1 MTTPSLS
8 PQDLQ
13 NPSPVPPPQPSGTTT
28 SRRLPPPCWSH
39 DETVALIDSYR
50 EKWYSLRRGN
60 LRACHW
66 QEVADS
72 VALRSP
78 NEPSKTSVQC
88 RHKMEKLRKRYRN
101 EIQRLSS
108 AVGRNR
114 FNSSWVHFGR
124 MDCMEKGPT
133 AVALPVIKN
142 SIEEDEDDDEEDDDE
157 DIGFYPKSVRN
168 GYGLSG
174 NGSSGVNVCSWNR
187 IPGRGNMVSPTPL
200 TMYNKFDGGYST
212 PKTSDV
218 ANFGGFKDGRF
229 GMAKN
234 GNGERERVEIKKES
248 DDPAM
253 ELVGAI
259 KALGDGFVRMERMKM
274 DMVREVEAMRM
285 DMEMK
290 KTEMILESQQRIL
303 ESFVNAVSDGNNKK
317 AKRMSNPSLGQE
329 DSGSMVE
336 YT

>member
-1 MTTPSLS
+1 MATPSLS
-8 PQDLQ
+8 PQDLPNPPLAPPA
-13 NPSPVPPPQPSGTTT
+13 NPSGPTNP
-28 SRRLPPPCWSH
+28 RRLPPPCWSH

-78 NEPSKTSVQC
+78 NEPGKTSVQC

-101 EIQRLSS
+101 EIQRLAS

-114 FNSSWVHFGR
+114 YNSSWVHFER

-133 AVALPVIKN
+133 AVALPVNRMTKIEDDVDEDEEE
-142 SIEEDEDDDEEDDDE
+142 EEDS

-168 GYGLSG
+168 GYGLGG
-174 NGSSGVNVCSWNR
+174 NGNVGNGVNLCSWNR
-187 IPGRGNMVSPTPL
+187 IPGQGNLVSPTPL
-200 TMYNKFDGGYST
+200 AMYNKFDGYST
-212 PKTSDV
+212 PKASEV
-218 ANFGGFKDGRF
+218 PSFGGFKNGSVGRF
-229 GMAKN
+229 GMGNN
-234 GNGERERVEIKKES
+234 GNEGRVESKKES
-248 DDPAM
+248 NDPAM

-285 DMEMK
+285 DMEVK

-303 ESFVNAVSDGNNKK
+303 ESFVNAVSEGSNKK
-317 AKRMSNPSLGQE
+317 AKRMSSPS
-329 DSGSMVE
+329 S
-336 YT
+336 

>member
-8 PQDLQ
+8 PQHLP
-13 NPSPVPPPQPSGTTT
+13 NPSPAGTTS

-72 VALRSP
+72 VALRCP
-78 NEPSKTSVQC
+78 NDPAKTSVQC

-101 EIQRLSS
+101 EIQRFSS
-108 AVGRNR
+108 ALGRNR
-114 FNSSWVHFGR
+114 FHSSWLHFGR
-124 MDCMEKGPT
+124 MDSMEKGPT

-142 SIEEDEDDDEEDDDE
+142 SLEDDDDDE

-168 GYGLSG
+168 GYALSG
-174 NGSSGVNVCSWNR
+174 NGVNVGSWNR
-187 IPGRGNMVSPTPL
+187 IPTRGNMVSPTPL
-200 TMYNKFDGGYST
+200 AMYNKFDGGYTT

-218 ANFGGFKDGRF
+218 ANFGGFRDGSVGRF
-229 GMAKN
+229 GMGNN
-234 GNGERERVEIKKES
+234 GNRERVEVKKET

-285 DMEMK
+285 DMEVK
-290 KTEMILESQQRIL
+290 KMEMILESQQRIMD
-303 ESFVNAVSDGNNKK
+303 SFVNAVSEGNSRK
-317 AKRMSNPSLGQE
+317 AKRMRSPS
-329 DSGSMVE
+329 S
-336 YT
+336 

>member
-1 MTTPSLS
+1 M
-8 PQDLQ
+8 
-13 NPSPVPPPQPSGTTT
+13 
-28 SRRLPPPCWSH
+28 
-39 DETVALIDSYR
+39 
-50 EKWYSLRRGN
+50 RRGN

-78 NEPSKTSVQC
+78 NEPGKTSVQC

-124 MDCMEKGPT
+124 MDSMEKGPS
-133 AVALPVIKN
+133 AVALPLIKN
-142 SIEEDEDDDEEDDDE
+142 SIEADEDEEDDEDDE

-174 NGSSGVNVCSWNR
+174 NGGSGVNVCSWNR
-187 IPGRGNMVSPTPL
+187 IPGRGHMISQTPL
-200 TMYNKFDGGYST
+200 TMYNKFVGDYST

-218 ANFGGFKDGRF
+218 ANFGGFKDGSVGRF
-229 GMAKN
+229 GMGKN
-234 GNGERERVEIKKES
+234 ENAERVEIKKES

-285 DMEMK
+285 DMEVK

-303 ESFVNAVSDGNNKK
+303 ESFMNAVSEGNNKK
-317 AKRMSNPSLGQE
+317 AKRMRSPLS
-329 DSGSMVE
+329 
-336 YT
+336 

>member
-1 MTTPSLS
+1 M
-8 PQDLQ
+8 
-13 NPSPVPPPQPSGTTT
+13 
-28 SRRLPPPCWSH
+28 
-39 DETVALIDSYR
+39 
-50 EKWYSLRRGN
+50 
-60 LRACHW
+60 RACHW

-78 NEPSKTSVQC
+78 NEPGKTSVQC

-101 EIQRLSS
+101 EIQRLSTS
-108 AVGRNR
+108 VGRNR

-133 AVALPVIKN
+133 AVALPLIKN
-142 SIEEDEDDDEEDDDE
+142 SIEDNEDEEDEDDDE

-168 GYGLSG
+168 GCGLSG
-174 NGSSGVNVCSWNR
+174 NGNSGSGVNVCSWNR
-187 IPGRGNMVSPTPL
+187 VLGRGNMVSPTPL

-218 ANFGGFKDGRF
+218 GSYGGVGRF
-229 GMAKN
+229 GMGKN
-234 GNGERERVEIKKES
+234 GNGERVEIKES

-285 DMEMK
+285 DMEVK

-303 ESFVNAVSDGNNKK
+303 ECFVNAVSEGNKKK
-317 AKRMSNPSLGQE
+317 AKRMRSPS
-329 DSGSMVE
+329 S
-336 YT
+336 